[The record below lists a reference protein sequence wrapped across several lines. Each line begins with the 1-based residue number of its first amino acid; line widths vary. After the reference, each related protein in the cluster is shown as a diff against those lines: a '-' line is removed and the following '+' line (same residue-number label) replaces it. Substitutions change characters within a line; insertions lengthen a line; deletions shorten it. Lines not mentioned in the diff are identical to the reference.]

1 MQAQVLL
8 GAQLLHSVIRKF
20 LRCFLPLAGHI
31 AGGSA
36 QAFQLF
42 AVRFNLGFRLFA
54 GVFCLGGG
62 RSVLPQ
68 LLFQRGDLL
77 PAVGGSILTLF
88 QRGVQL
94 IQLHLGFQAG
104 RSGGHALA
112 LGTGQL
118 GGQVIHLRFAGGGFL
133 FGCCAALVQF
143 QHLGTQFVQFL
154 LAAEHTHAARGGTAG
169 KGTACVDD
177 LAVHCD
183 NAVAV
188 AKIFGHHRRF
198 AQILHHN
205 NAAQQVIN
213 NMLVLGGGLH
223 QVGGHLRRAGQAA
236 IESAALHGIQRQEGC
251 ASGAFFLQKG
261 DGRAGAALVLHH
273 NVLQRK
279 AKCRFNRD
287 FVPLAHAQDTGH
299 RADDAPQP
307 PTARGAHDGFYA
319 LLIAVHIALQILQ
332 NADALGGVVF
342 IRCGLLQSFSGFR
355 LLAATAFQL
364 EL

>member
-213 NMLVLGGGLH
+213 NMLVLGAVSTRSAATSAVPVRRPLNRLPCTVSSGRKVARPARSSFKKVMAARAQPWSCTTMFCSAKPSAVSIAISYPLRTLRIPATGPMMPAAAH
-223 QVGGHLRRAGQAA
+223 RPRRA
-236 IESAALHGIQRQEGC
+236 
-251 ASGAFFLQKG
+251 
-261 DGRAGAALVLHH
+261 
-273 NVLQRK
+273 
-279 AKCRFNRD
+279 
-287 FVPLAHAQDTGH
+287 
-299 RADDAPQP
+299 
-307 PTARGAHDGFYA
+307 
-319 LLIAVHIALQILQ
+319 
-332 NADALGGVVF
+332 
-342 IRCGLLQSFSGFR
+342 
-355 LLAATAFQL
+355 
-364 EL
+364 